1 MNFTELMQKV
11 AESARKQQELQ
22 AARSAGKTT
31 GSFTFQKTQKKESHM
46 FDALS
51 QLNQEH
57 AARQLQRMKTRAPIT
72 LVSVIIVVASVL
84 TCLWF
89 ISKGNPPY
97 GIATVVCGVIIS
109 ALWSMSAHLL
119 AEWDRAVILRMG
131 HFRCMRGPGFFMI
144 IPFIDSVVRVVDM
157 RVRTTTF
164 YSEAMLTRDTVP
176 VNIDAIAFWHV
187 WDSQKALL
195 EVESYYQAI
204 SLAVQ
209 TALRDMVGIHSL
221 ADILAER
228 EKIGRTLQQVLE
240 AKTEA
245 WGISVSS
252 IEIRDIS
259 IPDNLKDAMS
269 KQAQAERERQA
280 RNILGQAE
288 MEIAAKFGEAAK
300 GYMENPIA
308 LQLRAM
314 NIVYEGIR
322 AGGSMMIIPSSILDT
337 MNLGG
342 IAALGQVQQQKAVKL
357 ATPPATADPNL

>member
-1 MNFTELMQKV
+1 VMV
-11 AESARKQQELQ
+11 
-22 AARSAGKTT
+22 G
-31 GSFTFQKTQKKESHM
+31 G
-46 FDALS
+46 
-51 QLNQEH
+51 
-57 AARQLQRMKTRAPIT
+57 
-72 LVSVIIVVASVL
+72 VV
-84 TCLWF
+84 
-89 ISKGNPPY
+89 
-97 GIATVVCGVIIS
+97 IS

-131 HFRCMRGPGFFMI
+131 HFRCMRGPGFFVI

-288 MEIAAKFGEAAK
+288 MEIAAKFAEAAK

-342 IAALGQVQQQKAVKL
+342 IAALGQVQQQKAMKL
-357 ATPPATADPNL
+357 GTPPVSPAAPSL

>member
-1 MNFTELMQKV
+1 VIPITTLVQLAQQKAGQKDVPDLV
-11 AESARKQQELQ
+11 ADVV
-22 AARSAGKTT
+22 GKMT
-31 GSFTFQKTQKKESHM
+31 GTSTQKKESHM
-46 FDALS
+46 FDALT

-57 AARQLQRMKTRAPIT
+57 AARQMQRMKTRAPIT
-72 LVSVIIVVASVL
+72 LVSAVIIIVAVVA
-84 TCLWF
+84 CLWF
-89 ISKGNPPY
+89 VNQGNMPY
-97 GIATVVCGVIIS
+97 GIASIVCGVIVS
-109 ALWSMSAHLL
+109 ALWSLSAHLL
-119 AEWDRAVILRMG
+119 AEWDRAVVLRLG
-131 HFRCMRGPGFFMI
+131 HFRSVRGPGFFMI
-144 IPFIDSVVRVVDM
+144 LPFIDSVVRVVDM

-187 WDSQKALL
+187 WDSQKAML

-228 EKIGRTLQQVLE
+228 EKIGQTLQQVLE

-252 IEIRDIS
+252 IEIRDIA
-259 IPDNLKDAMS
+259 IPENLKDALS
-269 KQAQAERERQA
+269 KQAQAERERQS

-288 MEIAAKFGEAAK
+288 MEIAAKFGEAAR
-300 GYMENPIA
+300 GYIENPIA

-322 AGGSMMIIPSSILDT
+322 GGGSLMLVPSSVLDT

-342 IAALGQVQQQKAVKL
+342 IAALGQIQLQKGAKP
-357 ATPPATADPNL
+357 ATPPAADGRNA